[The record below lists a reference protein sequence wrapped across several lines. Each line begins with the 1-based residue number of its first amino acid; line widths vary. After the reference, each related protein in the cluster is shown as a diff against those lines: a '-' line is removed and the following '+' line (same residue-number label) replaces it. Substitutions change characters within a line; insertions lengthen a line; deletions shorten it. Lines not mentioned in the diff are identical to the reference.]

1 MDVISFRVP
10 KELKEKMDKININW
24 SEELR
29 KYIAWKIKKWKR
41 EEAMKNLE
49 KIRKMHRKSNIK
61 MSEMVIK
68 SRKEH

>member
-1 MDVISFRVP
+1 MEVISFRVP
-10 KELKEKMDKININW
+10 KELKKKMEEININW

-29 KYIAWKIKKWKR
+29 EYIAWKIKKWKR
-41 EEAMKNLE
+41 EEAIKNME
-49 KIRKMHRKSNIK
+49 KIRNMHKKSDIK

>member
-1 MDVISFRVP
+1 MNVISFRIP

-29 KYIAWKIKKWKR
+29 DYISWKIKKWKR

-49 KIRKMHRKSNIK
+49 KIRKMHRESNIK

-68 SRKEH
+68 SRKQH